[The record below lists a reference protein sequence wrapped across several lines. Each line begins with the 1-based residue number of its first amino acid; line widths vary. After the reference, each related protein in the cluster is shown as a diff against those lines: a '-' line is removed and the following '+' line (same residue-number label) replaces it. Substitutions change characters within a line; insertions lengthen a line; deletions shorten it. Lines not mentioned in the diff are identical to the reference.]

1 MNKVIGSFGKYVER
15 SEKAF
20 IRELDRQLEESVKK
34 ATKEEVE
41 KDIMD
46 LLKELG
52 YVKRT
57 GFEE

>member
-1 MNKVIGSFGKYVER
+1 MKTIGSYRRFVEL

-20 IRELDRQLEESVKK
+20 IKELDRQLDEAEAVKK
-34 ATKEEVE
+34 SETE
-41 KDIMD
+41 KDIMNI
-46 LLKELG
+46 LKDRG